1 MDEDFKSRPSCAY
14 QQAGGSS
21 KRSTVSE
28 EAAAMSLWAKAQHLG
43 EEALQQVRAAY
54 GDHFPIE
61 VRHFLAG
68 WLEEKM
74 WPDFDPENP
83 SYEHYAAELV
93 QAMINELE
101 NKASTMANTDEL
113 FLVKMKLNDSIT
125 MFKTRYANN
134 NLALVRIIKHCL
146 SSDLKIVQQYESTW
160 NSAGTSTG
168 DSNSS
173 SLPQASASRMMEHQQ
188 QIIQPQQQPQMMHN
202 LGSALEATN
211 AEITTQI
218 EYLRSRTQK
227 TAEDCRHIEQQQESF
242 AIKYHE
248 CTKVNAQLQHL
259 ATQPRTPI
267 NLAAEAKWK
276 QQKELLENMLSQ
288 FVASVLQMR
297 LQLSD
302 QLKETIS
309 LLNALQMRV
318 LDEELIHWKREQQLA
333 GNGASHV
340 QTNLDSIQ
348 DWCDALAELV
358 WTNRQQVKEAERLAA
373 KLALE
378 PPGFVNILPN
388 LLNQATQM
396 LSSLVT
402 STFIIEKQPPQVMK
416 TNTRFSSTVRLLVGG
431 KLNVHMNPPQV
442 KVSIISES
450 QANSLLKNDK
460 NVKGDSS
467 GEILNNT
474 GSMEYHQA
482 TRQLSVSFRNMQLK
496 KIKRAEKKGT
506 ESVMDEKFALLFQSQ
521 FNVGGGELVFQV
533 WTLSLPV
540 VVIVHG
546 NQEPHAWATVTWDNA
561 FAEAGRPPFT
571 VPEKVPWHAVAEA
584 LNMKFKSSTG
594 RALTEDNLR
603 FLGEKA
609 FRAGNSNIQDYSS
622 MLLTWAQFC
631 KEPLQERNFTF
642 WEWFYSVMKV
652 TREHLRGP
660 WTDGSI
666 LGFVRK
672 KQAEE
677 MISSCPLGTFLLR
690 FSDSELGGVVIA
702 WYGNQGN
709 GPAVSMLHP
718 FTSKDFSIRSLG
730 DRLSDLQYLTT
741 LYPDTPKDNA
751 FSKYYNPFR
760 DNQPPQKN
768 GYVMPVLVTHVPGWD
783 RLPNGMPS
791 YPSTPQNMFQPQ
803 SPEGSVRDTP
813 SVVSGVE
820 NPASYLSAEY
830 EYDYMGQD
838 LPAMDE
844 NAPIDLNSFNFS
856 DFMPQ
861 NYKQE

>member
-820 NPASYLSAEY
+820 NPASGMSTVMEL
-830 EYDYMGQD
+830 
-838 LPAMDE
+838 
-844 NAPIDLNSFNFS
+844 
-856 DFMPQ
+856 
-861 NYKQE
+861 